1 MRIQKELLPIYAD
14 VVAYAHTTRQEKE
27 LEKKIG
33 NCVPAFTV
41 CSCAKRFVKRTRK
54 CKSYETVCT

>member
-1 MRIQKELLPIYAD
+1 MCIQKELLPIYAD

-41 CSCAKRFVKRTRK
+41 CSCAKRLHKKVQ
-54 CKSYETVCT
+54 VL